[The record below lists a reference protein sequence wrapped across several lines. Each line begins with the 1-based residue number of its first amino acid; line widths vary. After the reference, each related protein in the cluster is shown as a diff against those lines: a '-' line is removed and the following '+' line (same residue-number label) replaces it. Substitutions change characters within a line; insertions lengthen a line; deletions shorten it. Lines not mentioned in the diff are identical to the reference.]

1 MLQGFVGQSIVG
13 VKAEELWDGSYEEIE
28 DPEILPEHILSLVG
42 KSFCFGLSISSDNVT
57 NGADTFVILEVCL
70 GDKVL
75 SIENGSHSFSGIATT
90 SSTMSSGY
98 VLMLDQKSSED
109 CPTPITKRKEDH
121 SDLTDISS
129 SSKKL
134 CTKMIKQ
141 EKEKKE

>member
-1 MLQGFVGQSIVG
+1 IIR
-13 VKAEELWDGSYEEIE
+13 KAM
-28 DPEILPEHILSLVG
+28 HHALSLGYNSDSKQLVAAIVEG
-42 KSFCFGLSISSDNVT
+42 SCYSEIHGIVADITIFASSMEFVYFRFCNRNSVSF
-57 NGADTFVILEVCL
+57 E
-70 GDKVL
+70 
-75 SIENGSHSFSGIATT
+75 
-90 SSTMSSGY
+90 

-109 CPTPITKRKEDH
+109 CPTPITKRKVDH

>member
-1 MLQGFVGQSIVG
+1 MSNTILLLLLPTQF
-13 VKAEELWDGSYEEIE
+13 SYIS
-28 DPEILPEHILSLVG
+28 PTILNDCDSFEMIL
-42 KSFCFGLSISSDNVT
+42 
-57 NGADTFVILEVCL
+57 ADQW
-70 GDKVL
+70 
-75 SIENGSHSFSGIATT
+75 
-90 SSTMSSGY
+90 

-109 CPTPITKRKEDH
+109 CPTPITKRKVDH

>member
-1 MLQGFVGQSIVG
+1 MSIVMAFVPFTKLRPFKNNWRVQ
-13 VKAEELWDGSYEEIE
+13 VK
-28 DPEILPEHILSLVG
+28 
-42 KSFCFGLSISSDNVT
+42 
-57 NGADTFVILEVCL
+57 CL
-70 GDKVL
+70 
-75 SIENGSHSFSGIATT
+75 HSFKQHTPFGGDSFEMILADQW
-90 SSTMSSGY
+90 

-109 CPTPITKRKEDH
+109 CPTPITKRKVDH